1 MAGDATKIIV
11 GAATVSVGGTDVG
24 YTKGGVTV
32 RYEPEFIEVI
42 ADQAVGVVK
51 KARSLERMYVTTTLL
66 QVSLDEVRKSFML
79 PSAQL
84 TSGSTLTLGYN
95 NACWVEEVAIV
106 IVGKGPNCGTRT
118 FNFTKCITFGTR
130 EYAMTREEE
139 VAFEVEFEVLK
150 NPDGNFGTI
159 IDT

>member
-11 GAATVSVGGTDVG
+11 GAATVSVGGVDVG

-66 QVSLDEVRKSFML
+66 QVSLEEVRKSFML
-79 PSAQL
+79 PLAQL
-84 TSGSTLTLGYN
+84 VSGSTLTLGYN
-95 NACWVEEVAIV
+95 NACWVDEVAISV
-106 IVGKGPNCGTRT
+106 VGKGPLCGTRT
-118 FNFTKCITFGTR
+118 FTFAKCITFGTR

-150 NPDGNFGTI
+150 DSSGNFGTI